1 MKTITYALS
10 ATSLMALAAP
20 CVAQTN
26 ENAPDAANPPSQADS
41 VPEPVASLGDIIVTA
56 QKRSE
61 NVNKVGVSITAVQG
75 DALQQR
81 GVVDTADLIKI
92 TPGFNFVQ
100 SAYGV
105 PVLTLRGVGFYDTA
119 IGAASAVSVYVD
131 EVPLPLSIMALG
143 ATLDLNRVE
152 ILKGPQGTLYG
163 QNATGGAINYI
174 SARPT
179 DSFHSGADL
188 TYGRFNRV
196 ELKGFVSGPITDTLT
211 ARIAARFDRNDDW
224 QRSYTRDA
232 TNGEGNIFSG
242 RAIVDWKPSDRLRFS
257 FMVHGWRDR
266 SESQAPQL
274 AAITGAASPAV
285 LRTYPLPPRDNRAA
299 DFDPDLSFKRN
310 SWFAQVSG
318 RADYDLS
325 DTVTIT
331 SITAYSKLKRL
342 SAVDA
347 DGTAIQAYALINPGR
362 SRDFSQE
369 LRLSGDSG
377 QLHYVVGLNY
387 AWESVFDQSDP
398 LARTSSFPF
407 QRASAHSDQH
417 INTYAAF
424 ASLDYKLTDTLTL
437 QGGVRYTDQHRRF
450 IGCTYDSGAG
460 DFSAVVS
467 RIATARAGHPITI
480 APGACL
486 TLNANFEPAQVRSQ
500 LNEDNISWRGGVNWQ
515 VNPTTLLYANISKGY
530 KNGAFPTAGAT
541 FALQL
546 TPATQESLT
555 AYEAGF
561 KLGLFDRKLQLNG
574 AVFYYD
580 YRDKQFR
587 GRIVDPVIGPQSA
600 LINVPKSR
608 VAGGEIQATLR
619 PISGLTINTGVTYV
633 GTRILG
639 DFVNFDALAQQVR
652 LSGEAFP
659 LTPDWQVTSDIDYQ
673 FSVSDSMNGFV
684 GGGATYQ
691 AATNGGLGELPQF
704 AIDSYTL
711 IDVRAGVAL
720 KDDRWRLTAYVKNL
734 TDKFYATLVSQPGPD
749 AAIRFTG
756 QPRTYGL
763 TLSYR
768 Y

>member
-1 MKTITYALS
+1 MKTVTYALS
-10 ATSLMALAAP
+10 ATSLIAMATP
-20 CVAQTN
+20 CVAQTI
-26 ENAPDAANPPSQADS
+26 ENGPDAANPPTRAVATQ
-41 VPEPVASLGDIIVTA
+41 EPSESLGDIIVTA

-81 GVVDTADLIKI
+81 GIVDASDLVKVA
-92 TPGFNFVQ
+92 PGFNFVQ

-119 IGAASAVSVYVD
+119 VGAASAVSVYVD

-152 ILKGPQGTLYG
+152 VLKGPQGTLYG

-196 ELKGFVSGPITDTLT
+196 ELKGFVSGPITETLT
-211 ARIAARFDRNDDW
+211 ARVAARFDRNDDW

-232 TNGEGNIFSG
+232 TNGEGNIFTG

-285 LRTYPLPPRDNRAA
+285 LRAYPLPPRDNRAA
-299 DFDPDLSFKRN
+299 DFDPDLSLKRK
-310 SWFAQVSG
+310 SWFIQGSARV
-318 RADYDLS
+318 DYDLT
-325 DTVTIT
+325 DAATLT
-331 SITAYSKLKRL
+331 SITAYSKLKRF
-342 SAVDA
+342 SPVDA
-347 DGTAIQAYALINPGR
+347 DGTAIQAYALINPGH

-369 LRLSGDSG
+369 LRLSGDAG
-377 QLHYVVGLNY
+377 PLHYVAGLNY

-407 QRASAHSDQH
+407 QRASAHSDQN

-424 ASLDYKLTDTLTL
+424 ASIDYKLSDTLTL
-437 QGGVRYTDQHRRF
+437 QGGMRYTDQHRRF
-450 IGCTYDSGAG
+450 VGCTYDSGAG
-460 DFSAVVS
+460 DFSAAVS
-467 RIATARAGHPITI
+467 RIATARAGRPITI
-480 APGACL
+480 PPGACL
-486 TLNANFEPAQVRSQ
+486 TLNASFEPAQVRSQ
-500 LNEDNISWRGGVNWQ
+500 LNEDNVSWRAGVNWQ
-515 VNPTTLLYANISKGY
+515 ANPVTLLYANVSKGY

-541 FALQL
+541 FAVQL
-546 TPATQESLT
+546 SPATQESLT

-561 KLGLFDRKLQLNG
+561 KLGLFDRTLQLNG

-608 VAGGEIQATLR
+608 VAGAEIQATLR
-619 PISGLTINTGVTYV
+619 PIAGLTLNTGVTYI
-633 GTRILG
+633 GTKILG
-639 DFVNFDALAQQVR
+639 DFVNYDALARRVL

-673 FSVSDSMNGFV
+673 FSVNDTLNGFL
-684 GGGATYQ
+684 GGGVTYQ
-691 AATNGGLGELPQF
+691 GSTNGGLGNLPQF
-704 AIDSYTL
+704 AIGSYTL
-711 IDVRAGVAL
+711 IDLRAGVAL

-734 TDKFYATLVSQPGPD
+734 TDKYYATLVSQPGPD